1 MKLTDEYVSE
11 REKRKKS
18 ISFQAWLAYCVCRRL
33 TNPANQIL
41 LGFKRWQKDCFLHV
55 PSPVTDSQPSAFIT
69 LWWNFILGGVFYPN
83 WHQRRKAGP
92 KPPLR
97 LQEEKKSHHQPLSF
111 CIWTTLQCPLPVD
124 SFCWCHSIVCRPLIS
139 MRTKSEGDWEWGDG
153 NGEPAEEARVRHR
166 AGFYLQLLDHWLIS
180 LTQVRLLPVLRAQS
194 GMWSFRNW
202 CDSMYIFE
210 LYAHYWICRSLMNAK
225 HRSKCNVLSINL
237 LLMALEGSVEGLL
250 IS

>member
-1 MKLTDEYVSE
+1 MAERLFFACAFTSNWLTAKCIHHFVVKLYIRRSLLPKLTSE
-11 REKRKKS
+11 EEGRAKAS
-18 ISFQAWLAYCVCRRL
+18 TQ
-33 TNPANQIL
+33 T
-41 LGFKRWQKDCFLHV
+41 
-55 PSPVTDSQPSAFIT
+55 T
-69 LWWNFILGGVFYPN
+69 GG
-83 WHQRRKAGP
+83 K
-92 KPPLR
+92 
-97 LQEEKKSHHQPLSF
+97 KKSHHQPLSF